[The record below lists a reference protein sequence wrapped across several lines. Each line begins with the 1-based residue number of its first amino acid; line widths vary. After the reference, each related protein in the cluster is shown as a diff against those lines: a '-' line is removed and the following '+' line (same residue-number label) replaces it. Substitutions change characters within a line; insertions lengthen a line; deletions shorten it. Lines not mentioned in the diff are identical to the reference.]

1 MKSVTNVGTVP
12 QMLVY
17 AQQKTI
23 ELQQTSLQILL
34 REKKGKDSLH
44 ISDVARSFSKEKIEA
59 LIDQS
64 ANVSASELSYYFA
77 HYNNPKSILDA
88 INFGKNVSCG
98 YDPAFKEYGIISFE
112 YNGSRQVVPNYAVP
126 KINPNTLPKIYAEN
140 NSLKLNDK
148 SYFVWITEGGGK
160 YTWAVNGGNV
170 GWVSSESLLSDNTM
184 RRGENYKWE
193 MRKVSDFLSA
203 LAKGKSVGCDPVGL
217 KEALAIYE
225 KVGISPGFFSVD
237 AGAGKHLY
245 FLEESGR
252 TINVGERIERLNGIN
267 WMKQGY
273 KEGDVFLV
281 FGKEYAIDQNGYL
294 HVSEDDD
301 FTSEEIKFPQK
312 ISGNTTVS

>member
-1 MKSVTNVGTVP
+1 
-12 QMLVY
+12 
-17 AQQKTI
+17 
-23 ELQQTSLQILL
+23 
-34 REKKGKDSLH
+34 
-44 ISDVARSFSKEKIEA
+44 
-59 LIDQS
+59 
-64 ANVSASELSYYFA
+64 
-77 HYNNPKSILDA
+77 
-88 INFGKNVSCG
+88 
-98 YDPAFKEYGIISFE
+98 
-112 YNGSRQVVPNYAVP
+112 
-126 KINPNTLPKIYAEN
+126 
-140 NSLKLNDK
+140 
-148 SYFVWITEGGGK
+148 
-160 YTWAVNGGNV
+160 
-170 GWVSSESLLSDNTM
+170 M
-184 RRGENYKWE
+184 RRGGNYKWE
-193 MRKVSDFLSA
+193 MRKVSNFLSA

-217 KEALAIYE
+217 KEALAIYG